1 MLVKLKFTNRT
12 AGDDGPAEIVEMQ
25 INREAVSHVLVWYG
39 AFYAGD
45 DYDVRLN
52 GKKLR
57 LGINGE
63 LEVPT
68 IDAKPSRLAL
78 PKT

>member
-1 MLVKLKFTNRT
+1 
-12 AGDDGPAEIVEMQ
+12 MQ